1 MKRLRPNKGSVN
13 DSLSSLDIA
22 DRIYID
28 TTLERFGKDMRQIHS
43 GKTRRPQILNGRE
56 FTTSLLTAVTS
67 GKAGDVR
74 YLICI
79 ERVV

>member
-13 DSLSSLDIA
+13 DKLSSLDVGE
-22 DRIYID
+22 RIYID
-28 TTLERFGKDMRQIHS
+28 TTLDVFKKDMRQIHS
-43 GKTRRPQILNGRE
+43 GKTRRPQILDGRE

-79 ERVV
+79 ERAI